1 VYPTVF
7 ILDSGGNM
15 RRTMVVSAA
24 ALAAATAVA
33 VPAVA
38 NASTPG
44 ARIAI
49 VRLSG
54 AQEVNGGDAA
64 GSALF
69 VMVAGQK
76 QLCYALITRNL
87 STAPI
92 ASHIH
97 IAPAGTNGPISIA
110 LGTPAAANSSE
121 SACIAVQPDANE
133 TPANATQTLTRTEEQ
148 TIIANPAGFYAN
160 VHTQALPGGAIRA
173 QLAG

>member
-1 VYPTVF
+1 
-7 ILDSGGNM
+7 M
-15 RRTMVVSAA
+15 RRTMAVSAV
-24 ALAAATAVA
+24 ALAAAAAVA

-38 NASTPG
+38 NASSPS

-54 AQEVNGGDAA
+54 AQEVNGGDAN

-69 VMVAGQK
+69 IMVAGQQ

-87 STAPI
+87 SSPPI

-97 IAPAGTNGPISIA
+97 VAPAGTNGPISIA
-110 LGTPAAANSSE
+110 LGTPAAANSAE
-121 SACIAVQPDANE
+121 SACIQVQADSVQTTANS
-133 TPANATQTLTRTEEQ
+133 TMVLTQTEES
-148 TIIANPAGFYAN
+148 TIIATPAGFYAN

-173 QLAG
+173 QLHH